1 MSEYQHVSISM
12 HDLDELGFFAIMPK
26 NDLDQNLHVIMSC
39 VFVRVFSMFD
49 VLKVS
54 PCLFLPRT
62 SSLSWLYIWFHNNI
76 YRSVKSNFLHFSCQ
90 RMPLKVIEHSKTSHI
105 CIKLSFTFLLN
116 LMFRR
121 KRIYKQV
128 FPMISSWKKYK
139 ILYKQNHY
147 ILMYKENFLPMPFF
161 SHNVESSNVL
171 WLLLSITF
179 LNLGCNN

>member
-1 MSEYQHVSISM
+1 MWKIPMHLIYIILLFKDYISILFYNNKSQTFRYQNQIQLSKIYQMSEYQHVSISM

-49 VLKVS
+49 VLKVF

-121 KRIYKQV
+121 KRIYKTS
-128 FPMISSWKKYK
+128 FSNDFELKK
-139 ILYKQNHY
+139 I
-147 ILMYKENFLPMPFF
+147 
-161 SHNVESSNVL
+161 
-171 WLLLSITF
+171 
-179 LNLGCNN
+179 